1 MKQVQEILNRHF
13 VGTNCISDWCLFAG
27 ILLLGLLLRPLIGKL
42 LARILFRFFKN
53 RDEGGHNH
61 LTLFNLLKRPWNLL
75 ILLITFYIA
84 TQQLTWPAEWKMS
97 PPEHFGIRMTL
108 ERLLLLGIEISFTWL
123 LLRLTDFFGLL
134 LHERAA
140 KSESKSDD
148 QLVPFLRESIKVVIV
163 IISIFFML
171 GSIFH
176 LNVASLIAGLG
187 IGGIAVA
194 LAAKES
200 LENLFASFT
209 IFLDKP
215 FVVGDVI
222 QLGDK
227 SGTIERTGFR
237 STRIRLEDRNL
248 VTIPNRKL
256 VENEIVNLSMRTAR
270 RLRFMIGLRYDTNA
284 AQLKK
289 IIGEIHQYIED
300 HPQTSF
306 QGENQVH
313 MYEFATNSINIQVTC
328 YIPDLDFELFLK
340 TREDI
345 NFAVLDIVAKNNAAF
360 AFPSMSVYME
370 KDQNKS

>member
-1 MKQVQEILNRHF
+1 MDQLLEILNRHF
-13 VGTNCISDWCLFAG
+13 VGSNRISDWCWFG
-27 ILLLGLLLRPLIGKL
+27 GVLLLGLLLRPLIGKL
-42 LARILFRFFKN
+42 LARILFRVFKN
-53 RDEGGHNH
+53 RNEGGHNH
-61 LTLFNLLKRPWNLL
+61 ETLFRLLKRPWNLL
-75 ILLITFYIA
+75 ILLITFFIA

-97 PPEHFGIRMTL
+97 PPEQFGIRMTL
-108 ERLLLLGIEISFTWL
+108 ERLLLLGIEIAFTWL
-123 LLRLTDFFGLL
+123 LLRLTDFFGML
-134 LHERAA
+134 LHERAE
-140 KSESKSDD
+140 KSASKSDD

-176 LNVASLIAGLG
+176 VNVASLIAGLG

-237 STRIRLEDRNL
+237 STRIRLEDRNM

-256 VENEIVNLSMRTAR
+256 VENEIVNLSLRTAR
-270 RLRFMIGLRYDTNA
+270 RLRFMVGLRYDTKSE
-284 AQLKK
+284 QIKS
-289 IIGEIHQYIED
+289 IVSEIHKFIEA

-306 QGENQVH
+306 EGENQVH
-313 MYEFATNSINIQVTC
+313 LYEFGTNAINIQVTC

-340 TREDI
+340 TREEI
-345 NFAVLDIVAKNNAAF
+345 NFAILEIVAKNNASF

-370 KDQNKS
+370 KQDKL